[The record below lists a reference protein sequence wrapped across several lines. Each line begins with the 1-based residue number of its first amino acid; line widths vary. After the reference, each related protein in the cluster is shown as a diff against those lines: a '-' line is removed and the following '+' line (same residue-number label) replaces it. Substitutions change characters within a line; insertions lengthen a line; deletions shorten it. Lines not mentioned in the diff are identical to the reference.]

1 MNKEELVD
9 FMLESINEDNR
20 QICRSNN
27 MPEDQ
32 IDQMITQS
40 QQSLI
45 FMISN
50 LVGKMKERG
59 LLA

>member
-1 MNKEELVD
+1 MNKEELID
-9 FMLESINEDNR
+9 FMIESINEDNR
-20 QICRSNN
+20 QICRRNN
-27 MPEDQ
+27 MGEAE
-32 IDQMITQS
+32 IEAMITQS
-40 QQSLI
+40 QQGLI

>member
-27 MPEDQ
+27 MTEDQ